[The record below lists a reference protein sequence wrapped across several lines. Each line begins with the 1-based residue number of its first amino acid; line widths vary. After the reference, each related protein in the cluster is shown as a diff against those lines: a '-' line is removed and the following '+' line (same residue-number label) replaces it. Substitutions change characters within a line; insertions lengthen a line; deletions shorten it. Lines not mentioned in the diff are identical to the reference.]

1 MSGLRV
7 VIVGASG
14 GIGKALVSLFSHTS
28 ENKVFALSRSGVRFP
43 YDNVQCQHIDF
54 NNEATI
60 KTAAEVCGEI
70 DIVIVASGF
79 LHDATTKPEKSLRE
93 LSTEHFQK
101 NFLINTIGPALVA
114 KNFIP
119 QLMRDRP
126 SIFAALSARV
136 GSISDNRL
144 GGWYAYRASKAA
156 LNMFIKTVS
165 IETARRNPRACI
177 VGIHPGTVNT
187 SLSEPFQKNV
197 PEEKLF
203 TADYAAEKIVKVLL
217 NLGEH
222 SSGKIFAWD
231 GSEIGP

>member
-14 GIGKALVSLFSHTS
+14 GIGKALVSLFSHAS
-28 ENKVFALSRSGVRFP
+28 ENTVFALSRN
-43 YDNVQCQHIDF
+43 NVEFSNSNVLPKNIDF
-54 NNEATI
+54 SDETTI

-70 DIVIVASGF
+70 DIVIVAAGF
-79 LHDATTKPEKSLRE
+79 LHDAATKPEKSLRE

-114 KNFIP
+114 KHFIP
-119 QLMRDRP
+119 QLVIDRP

-156 LNMFIKTVS
+156 LNMFIKTAS
-165 IETARRNPRACI
+165 IETARRNSRACI

-203 TADYAAEKIVKVLL
+203 SADDAAEKIVKVLL
-217 NLGEH
+217 NLDER
-222 SSGKIFAWD
+222 SSGKVFAWD
-231 GSEIGP
+231 GSEIGA